1 MSPEVIL
8 KKPHNFS
15 VDFFSLGVIVYKLMM
30 GKRPYNGKSR
40 KELKEQIIAKEVKVK
55 QKQLPDKWTDPNVID
70 FVNRL
75 LTRKPEERLGSK
87 GIEEVM
93 NHPWLNDID
102 WKHIEAMTQSS
113 PFSFDSQDNFDEY
126 YANKKEDEQYEKEKE
141 YYLNIVNKNR
151 YFRYYYYNSNEAKK
165 DSTTRSKNSS
175 TLSTAYTNRKNTVL
189 KKIPI
194 NTIAKA
200 KNNSINKEINSTRD
214 VSPFQPMMRETKD
227 KDLSSIEPISM
238 KISRRNSK
246 VINKS

>member
-1 MSPEVIL
+1 MYPEVIL
-8 KKPHNFS
+8 KITHNFS
-15 VDFFSLGVIVYKLMM
+15 VDFFSLGVILYELMM

-175 TLSTAYTNRKNTVL
+175 T
-189 KKIPI
+189 
-194 NTIAKA
+194 
-200 KNNSINKEINSTRD
+200 INKEINSTRD

>member
-8 KKPHNFS
+8 K
-15 VDFFSLGVIVYKLMM
+15 
-30 GKRPYNGKSR
+30 KSR

-175 TLSTAYTNRKNTVL
+175 T
-189 KKIPI
+189 
-194 NTIAKA
+194 
-200 KNNSINKEINSTRD
+200 INKEINSTRD

>member
-1 MSPEVIL
+1 
-8 KKPHNFS
+8 
-15 VDFFSLGVIVYKLMM
+15 MM

-40 KELKEQIIAKEVKVK
+40 KELKEQIIAKEVK

-93 NHPWLNDID
+93 NHPWLNDIN
-102 WKHIEAMTQSS
+102 WKHKEAMTQSS

-126 YANKKEDEQYEKEKE
+126 YANKKEDEH
-141 YYLNIVNKNR
+141 
-151 YFRYYYYNSNEAKK
+151 
-165 DSTTRSKNSS
+165 
-175 TLSTAYTNRKNTVL
+175 TNRKNTVL

-214 VSPFQPMMRETKD
+214 VSLFQPMMRETKD

>member
-15 VDFFSLGVIVYKLMM
+15 VDFFSLGVIVYELMM

-126 YANKKEDEQYEKEKE
+126 YANKKEDEQYEKE
-141 YYLNIVNKNR
+141 NV
-151 YFRYYYYNSNEAKK
+151 
-165 DSTTRSKNSS
+165 
-175 TLSTAYTNRKNTVL
+175 
-189 KKIPI
+189 
-194 NTIAKA
+194 
-200 KNNSINKEINSTRD
+200 
-214 VSPFQPMMRETKD
+214 
-227 KDLSSIEPISM
+227 
-238 KISRRNSK
+238 
-246 VINKS
+246 